1 MVKKISLIL
10 ILLLIAFPAAFAA
23 VDVDLVGGIGGSVI
37 SMGFGT
43 LGGNTGGDF
52 QMAFDVSAETDVLFN
67 ANHGLYAGLGLSATA
82 ARNGS
87 ASLMIFTG
95 YMFRTPVKDF
105 DLVVGVG
112 PHVSGIGS
120 DEGRFG
126 VSSSVNLDYYMTER
140 VFLRGGA
147 GIRMD
152 FLRFGG
158 RTSNGMFWVTL
169 TGPFF
174 CPWSCRLLF
183 SVDDTSE
190 SLYPFIAS
198 RTRPWLNRKAVSST
212 DNWFLNTVSLIC
224 NRVTTFCNI

>member
-87 ASLMIFTG
+87 ASLMISQDTC
-95 YMFRTPVKDF
+95 
-105 DLVVGVG
+105 
-112 PHVSGIGS
+112 S
-120 DEGRFG
+120 
-126 VSSSVNLDYYMTER
+126 ER
-140 VFLRGGA
+140 RSRISTWL
-147 GIRMD
+147 
-152 FLRFGG
+152 
-158 RTSNGMFWVTL
+158 
-169 TGPFF
+169 
-174 CPWSCRLLF
+174 
-183 SVDDTSE
+183 SE
-190 SLYPFIAS
+190 
-198 RTRPWLNRKAVSST
+198 
-212 DNWFLNTVSLIC
+212 
-224 NRVTTFCNI
+224 

>member
-1 MVKKISLIL
+1 MKKISLVL
-10 ILLLIAFPAAFAA
+10 IMLLISFPAAFAA
-23 VDVDLVGGIGGSVI
+23 AEVDLAGGIGGSVI

-43 LGGNTGGDF
+43 RGENSGGDF
-52 QMAFDVSAETDVLFN
+52 QMVFDVSAEADVLFN
-67 ANHGLYAGLGLSATA
+67 ANHGMYVSLGVGAVA

-87 ASLMIFTG
+87 ASLAISSG
-95 YMFRTPVKDF
+95 YMFKTPVKDF

-126 VSSSVNLDYYMTER
+126 ISSSVNLDYYMTDR

-147 GIRMD
+147 GVRMD
-152 FLRFGG
+152 FLRFAG

-174 CPWSCRLLF
+174 ALGYSF
-183 SVDDTSE
+183 
-190 SLYPFIAS
+190 
-198 RTRPWLNRKAVSST
+198 
-212 DNWFLNTVSLIC
+212 
-224 NRVTTFCNI
+224 

>member
-1 MVKKISLIL
+1 MVKKFSLVL
-10 ILLLIAFPAAFAA
+10 ILLLIVFPAAFAA
-23 VDVDLVGGIGGSVI
+23 AQVDLVGGIGGSAI

-43 LGGNTGGDF
+43 QGGNTGGDF
-52 QMAFDVSAETDVLFN
+52 QMVFDVSAETDVMFN
-67 ANHGLYAGLGLSATA
+67 ANHGLYVGLGVSATA

-87 ASLMIFTG
+87 ASLVLSAG
-95 YMFRTPVKDF
+95 YMFKTPVKNF

-126 VSSSVNLDYYMTER
+126 VSSSVSLDYYMTER

-147 GIRMD
+147 GVRMD

-174 CPWSCRLLF
+174 
-183 SVDDTSE
+183 
-190 SLYPFIAS
+190 SLGYSF
-198 RTRPWLNRKAVSST
+198 
-212 DNWFLNTVSLIC
+212 
-224 NRVTTFCNI
+224 

>member
-1 MVKKISLIL
+1 
-10 ILLLIAFPAAFAA
+10 
-23 VDVDLVGGIGGSVI
+23 
-37 SMGFGT
+37 
-43 LGGNTGGDF
+43 
-52 QMAFDVSAETDVLFN
+52 
-67 ANHGLYAGLGLSATA
+67 
-82 ARNGS
+82 
-87 ASLMIFTG
+87 
-95 YMFRTPVKDF
+95 MFRTPVKDF

-174 CPWSCRLLF
+174 
-183 SVDDTSE
+183 
-190 SLYPFIAS
+190 SLGYSF
-198 RTRPWLNRKAVSST
+198 
-212 DNWFLNTVSLIC
+212 
-224 NRVTTFCNI
+224 

>member
-1 MVKKISLIL
+1 MGGRYESPSYIICQEGLMVKKISLIL

-126 VSSSVNLDYYMTER
+126 VASSVNLDYYMTER

-174 CPWSCRLLF
+174 
-183 SVDDTSE
+183 
-190 SLYPFIAS
+190 SLGYSF
-198 RTRPWLNRKAVSST
+198 
-212 DNWFLNTVSLIC
+212 
-224 NRVTTFCNI
+224 